1 MIARDIFEVS
11 SFVGP
16 EAKGNQH
23 VVLVGRYTQAECVSV
38 SNKVSPKILV
48 VIDEPSGSRP
58 KVKFLQSG
66 RSILR
71 CGSGSLAVAYV
82 LHQYFSA
89 VGEIEILTSVGGIVL
104 GCNSNEYYVQ
114 FSVFPFRRGIGRLSW
129 SSIVSQSVVAA
140 SEIGPR
146 NGYYLLELAN
156 EKSVKHCYVNGA
168 MLSRVT
174 RRAVIVTAKSD
185 RTSDDYVM
193 RYFAPQYS
201 RHEDPATGSANAML
215 AEYWQTRLHKKKIRG
230 RQLSRKQ
237 GRFCVIKKGLYQRV
251 YGQVNED

>member
-1 MIARDIFEVS
+1 MISRGVYEVS

-23 VVLVGRYTQAECVSV
+23 VVLVGRYPLEECVSI
-38 SNKVSPKILV
+38 SHKVSPKILV
-48 VIDEPSGSRP
+48 VIDEPSELRP
-58 KVKFLQSG
+58 KVQFLQSG

-82 LHQYFSA
+82 LHQYYA
-89 VGEIEILTSVGGIVL
+89 GIGETDVLTSAGRIVL
-104 GCNSNEYYVQ
+104 GCSASECYVQ
-114 FSVFPFRRGIGRLSW
+114 FSVFPFRKERCRLSW
-129 SSIVSQSVVAA
+129 SSIVNQPVVAA

-146 NGYYLLELAN
+146 NGYYLLELPD
-156 EKSVKHCYVNGA
+156 EKSVKHCRVNGA
-168 MLSRVT
+168 MLSRVS

-185 RTSDDYVM
+185 RASDDYVM

-215 AEYWQTRLHKKKIRG
+215 AEYWQSRLNQKKIRG
-230 RQLSRKQ
+230 RQLSFEQ
-237 GRFCVIKKGLYQRV
+237 GCFCVIKKGLGQRV
-251 YGQVNED
+251 FGQVAED